1 MRLTVVYFCR
11 YFRGLSPGLYIGI
24 CTMSWPIIN
33 YGEDCTN
40 EVVVDALASYSYITT
55 GNYFDFNIAQLHSS
69 I

>member
-1 MRLTVVYFCR
+1 MRLTVVYSCR

-40 EVVVDALASYSYITT
+40 EVVVDALA
-55 GNYFDFNIAQLHSS
+55 IANNW
-69 I
+69 